1 MKADEW
7 RDPVIPDDQETKA
20 ETQLQVV
27 EVEPAV
33 AEPVGREGRRSLME
47 QKAQKSMA
55 EVEQGPT
62 KV

>member
-27 EVEPAV
+27 EVV